1 VSGQAPTHRVKS
13 TGDAGTVAQ
22 KKQGGAG
29 PGVERRRRLPTLRT
43 RARVFTRTN
52 IRNSE
57 LGLTI
62 VAGGIGLVIALGVA
76 LIHELEARHREEL
89 GDEALFTTTR
99 GPAEP

>member
-13 TGDAGTVAQ
+13 TGDAVTVAQ
-22 KKQGGAG
+22 EQGGAG
-29 PGVERRRRLPTLRT
+29 PGVERRRRFPSLRT

-62 VAGGIGLVIALGVA
+62 VAGGIGLVIALGVRA
-76 LIHELEARHREEL
+76 
-89 GDEALFTTTR
+89 DTR
-99 GPAEP
+99 A